1 MMLHQTFFMMTL
13 IGTASLSI
21 YLGTKLLEEFGNIFG
36 HSKMDNI
43 LLGVIIVMAVI
54 KTMA

>member
-1 MMLHQTFFMMTL
+1 MMLHQVFVIMTF
-13 IGTASLSI
+13 IGTTSLSI
-21 YLGTKLLEEFGNIFG
+21 YLGTKLLYRLGDIFG
-36 HSKMDNI
+36 HNKMDNI

>member
-1 MMLHQTFFMMTL
+1 MTF
-13 IGTASLSI
+13 IGTTSLSI
-21 YLGTKLLEEFGNIFG
+21 YLGTKLLYRLGDIFG
-36 HSKMDNI
+36 HNKMDNI